1 MSMKNVEKFFD
12 LAKTNE
18 ELSKKLIKINN
29 HIQEKESQDLDYNQ
43 FVKEEIVPLAQEFGV
58 TFSVDDFVKYTKSKL
73 PKELSDEESANVSG
87 GVSLKTAAITFGTLL
102 SVSLGAAAFLGMGG
116 LEASALETAETASSS
131 QGSNI
136 TSKAAHPKA
145 VDNISDDEVNEMGP
159 KIVTGGEKVY
169 FDGEEVK
176 DETQKEHLKAVR
188 DKFDQ
193 QFEQNLK
200 EQKIVQDLAKRTNN
214 IKKMHEGERIDLK
227 IDIRKARRSVKNQEL
242 KEKLNDMLN
251 FALKVS
257 QEMDIAERNA
267 EQKQVEEFAE
277 RTKNIEKMNKEERI
291 KLKRDIRKAKDSIED
306 EELKKALDGILAC
319 VEIASREMSIAE
331 RNVARNQTR
340 NDKGT
345 VRKHQRKEITPEI
358 VQKIKQIRDKEKNIA
373 NMNKGELSTLL
384 RDIRRIMNDRNLD
397 NEDSLRELS
406 LIHGRVREI
415 YQKVKSAEEKMIREQ
430 AIIEIKEKVEN
441 LEDIENMNEEELI
454 SLSRLLNRV
463 PVSTRPEHLNKVCDK
478 LNEEFERR
486 AKEEEAQEE
495 QAQKAQLIELGK
507 YVKENRITSL
517 SDVPE
522 KERENFIEDLNEVKE
537 NFYYDTNDI
546 SSLGEV
552 GQTIINLLH
561 ETIAANKKTNGRPF
575 KYREIHYLPRVA
587 SNTGRFTAAVI
598 GEIARG
604 KITSMSQVPQ
614 RDIEAFRKDITTAV
628 ALLQKAGMP
637 IPDAIGVLYKE
648 IISNDKYK
656 INYQKFPDGDINYK
670 GEKIKEGTTE
680 YEILRVEHIKEEL
693 EDKGIYSLREVENFE
708 ELISDITKYSN
719 YFTENHLAQRPSPK
733 LSMLG
738 REIRENPEYLNVAK
752 KV

>member
-12 LAKTNE
+12 LAKTNG
-18 ELSKKLIKINN
+18 ELSKRLIKINN

-131 QGSNI
+131 QRSNI
-136 TSKAAHPKA
+136 ISKTAHLKT
-145 VDNISDDEVNEMGP
+145 VDNISDDEVNKMGP

-193 QFEQNLK
+193 QFDQK
-200 EQKIVQDLAKRTNN
+200 AEQKLVGNLDERTDYIENMNKADRTNLQ
-214 IKKMHEGERIDLK
+214 R
-227 IDIRKARRSVKNQEL
+227 DIRKARRSVKNQEL
-242 KEKLNDMLN
+242 KERLNDMLN

-267 EQKQVEEFAE
+267 EQKEVEEFAE

-345 VRKHQRKEITPEI
+345 VRKHQRKEITPEV

-373 NMNKGELSTLL
+373 NMNKDELSTLL

-415 YQKVKSAEEKMIREQ
+415 YQKVKSAEEKMVREQ
-430 AIIEIKEKVEN
+430 AIIKIEEKVKN
-441 LEDIENMNEEELI
+441 LEDIEKMSEEELI
-454 SLSRLLNRV
+454 NLKNLLNRV
-463 PVSTRPEHLNKVCDK
+463 PVPTRSEYLNKVCDK
-478 LNEEFERR
+478 LNEE
-486 AKEEEAQEE
+486 
-495 QAQKAQLIELGK
+495 
-507 YVKENRITSL
+507 
-517 SDVPE
+517 
-522 KERENFIEDLNEVKE
+522 
-537 NFYYDTNDI
+537 
-546 SSLGEV
+546 
-552 GQTIINLLH
+552 
-561 ETIAANKKTNGRPF
+561 
-575 KYREIHYLPRVA
+575 
-587 SNTGRFTAAVI
+587 
-598 GEIARG
+598 
-604 KITSMSQVPQ
+604 
-614 RDIEAFRKDITTAV
+614 
-628 ALLQKAGMP
+628 
-637 IPDAIGVLYKE
+637 
-648 IISNDKYK
+648 
-656 INYQKFPDGDINYK
+656 
-670 GEKIKEGTTE
+670 
-680 YEILRVEHIKEEL
+680 
-693 EDKGIYSLREVENFE
+693 
-708 ELISDITKYSN
+708 
-719 YFTENHLAQRPSPK
+719 
-733 LSMLG
+733 
-738 REIRENPEYLNVAK
+738 
-752 KV
+752 